1 MATPADAMQTA
12 GDAAAAALGGVKASL
27 RAAFSCGAGGGQLA
41 ARMAALVGSA
51 ERLEVALGRL
61 DARSTVG
68 GSSVAAKAGEWLAR
82 STWAFASLL
91 DRALAEAAAIRALAR
106 PASHS
111 EWLSL
116 VRQAALLAL
125 WLDRTV
131 CMSVHQQGGTTTFW
145 ELVDD
150 STVHEGRE
158 DSLARLWPS
167 VEEVGGD
174 GAGGPPDPAY
184 PLGWGVLWLTSALL
198 PCPNSDRPHILRPL
212 EEKQQTATTYIYKS
226 TNLGPSRPSI
236 SLHLLRPLADKTRL
250 HHNHR

>member
-61 DARSTVG
+61 EARSTVG
-68 GSSVAAKAGEWLAR
+68 GSSVAAKAGKWLAR
-82 STWAFASLL
+82 SAGELAGLL
-91 DRALAEAAAIRALAR
+91 DGALAEAAAMRALAR

-111 EWLSL
+111 EWLGL

-131 CMSVHQQGGTTTFW
+131 CMSIHKQEGIITFW
-145 ELVDD
+145 ALVEDR
-150 STVHEGRE
+150 TVHEGRE

-167 VEEVGGD
+167 VEEVGFR
-174 GAGGPPDPAY
+174 
-184 PLGWGVLWLTSALL
+184 GWG
-198 PCPNSDRPHILRPL
+198 RPATRMNPL
-212 EEKQQTATTYIYKS
+212 VGGS
-226 TNLGPSRPSI
+226 SG
-236 SLHLLRPLADKTRL
+236 
-250 HHNHR
+250 